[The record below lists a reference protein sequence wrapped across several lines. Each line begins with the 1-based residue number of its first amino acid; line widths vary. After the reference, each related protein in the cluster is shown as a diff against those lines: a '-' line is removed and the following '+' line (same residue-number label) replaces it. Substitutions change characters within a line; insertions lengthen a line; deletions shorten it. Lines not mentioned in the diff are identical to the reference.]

1 MNETPANW
9 ETITFGELNRF
20 VSSSINPS
28 ISPDELFTL
37 YSVPSYP
44 QGVPERLIGR
54 SIGSTKQL
62 VTRDDVLVCKI
73 NPRINRIW
81 RVFDSWEETQI
92 ASSEWIV
99 MRSSE
104 CVAKYLQYYFKSP
117 DFREL
122 ICADVT
128 GVGGSLTRAQPRRVD
143 SFPVPIPPV
152 AEQKRI
158 ADKLDSLLSRV
169 DGCRERLDRVTAIL
183 RRFRQS
189 VLSAAISGKLTEDW
203 REANPTKRSASELIE
218 LIAAARANTAY
229 KQPKMDDEGIDAP
242 ERELPLNWTWCR
254 VRDIADVRLGG
265 TPSRKI
271 EEFWGGEIA
280 WVSSGE
286 VSNCRIASTNEYIT
300 DLGLSESN
308 AKIYPTGTV
317 LIAMIGEGKTRGQS
331 AILDVPATTNQNSAG
346 LVFDTPHIEP
356 EYVWLWALSE
366 YERNRNIGRG
376 GNQPALNG
384 AKVRALPV
392 PLPPFDEQKEIV
404 RRVMDIFLMV
414 ELLESRFR
422 EGRSCVDSLT
432 RAFLAKAFRG
442 ALVPQDPNDE
452 PASVLLERIRGQR
465 QTTPTIKPKQ
475 TAKRKTRALRKK
487 AVMTKSRFDDDVQ
500 DKPYL
505 AGFLKDSKKSL
516 SAEDLFKK
524 ADLPLVDFYKQLDF
538 EVKQKLIVDRD
549 GQLEAA

>member
-1 MNETPANW
+1 MSETPANW

-20 VSSSINPS
+20 VSSSINPAS
-28 ISPDELFTL
+28 TPDELFTL

-44 QGVPERLIGR
+44 QGMPERLIGR

-99 MRSSE
+99 MRSYE

-128 GVGGSLTRAQPRRVD
+128 GVGGSLTRAQPKRVKT
-143 SFPVPIPPV
+143 FPVPIPPV
-152 AEQKRI
+152 LEQKRI
-158 ADKLDSLLSRV
+158 ADKLDSLLARV
-169 DGCRERLDRVTAIL
+169 DSCRERLDRVPAIL
-183 RRFRQS
+183 NRFRQS
-189 VLSAAISGKLTEDW
+189 VLAAATSGRLTEDW
-203 REANPTKRSASELIE
+203 REANPTKRTASDLVE
-218 LIAAARANTAY
+218 LIAAARANTAFRH
-229 KQPKMDDEGIDAP
+229 PKMDDEGIEDP
-242 ERELPLNWTWCR
+242 DRELPLNWTWCR

-271 EEFWGGEIA
+271 EDFWGGKIA

-300 DLGLSESN
+300 DLGLRESN
-308 AKIYPTGTV
+308 AKLYPKGTV

-331 AILDVPATTNQNSAG
+331 AILDIPATTNQNSAG
-346 LVFDTPHIEP
+346 LIFDTPYIEP

-366 YERNRNIGRG
+366 YERNRSIGRG

-392 PLPPFDEQKEIV
+392 PLPPFDEQKEIA
-404 RRVMDIFLMV
+404 RRVMDLFRMI
-414 ELLESRFR
+414 ELLESRCR
-422 EGRSCVDSLT
+422 TAHSCVYSLT
-432 RAFLAKAFRG
+432 PALLAKAFRG

-452 PASVLLERIRGQR
+452 PASVLLKRIREQR
-465 QTTPTIKPKQ
+465 QTTPTTKPKQ
-475 TAKRKTRALRKK
+475 TTKRTPRAPRKK
-487 AVMTKSRFDDDVQ
+487 AAMTKSRFDDDVQ
-500 DKPYL
+500 GKPYL
-505 AGFLKDSKKSL
+505 AGFLKGSKKSL